1 MFKMGVSGHLV
12 PTTRVGREVPI
23 VQYSVE
29 EGNSCWILEPNRI
42 LQTLVVIIPKDAI
55 NQFPR
60 MAYFQGIP

>member
-1 MFKMGVSGHLV
+1 VMFKMGVSGHLV

-42 LQTLVVIIPKDAI
+42 L
-55 NQFPR
+55 
-60 MAYFQGIP
+60 